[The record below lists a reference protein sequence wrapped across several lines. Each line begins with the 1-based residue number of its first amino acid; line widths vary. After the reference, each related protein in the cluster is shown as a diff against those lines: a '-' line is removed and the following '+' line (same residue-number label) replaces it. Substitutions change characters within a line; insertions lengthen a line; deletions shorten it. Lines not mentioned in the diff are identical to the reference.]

1 MQFTALTMLV
11 AGVSAYNGVRMV
23 PHSSRVVMMSDA
35 PAAVAEPAPVAAP
48 APAPAAAPA
57 AKPAAKKVVE
67 PEEPAAT
74 PLDAALVEIIASKKR
89 LIDAHNEDAQA
100 SFNYLS
106 AVIWNK
112 ETRKLEDLPGA
123 NTEICNGEMTAD
135 AGWDP
140 LRLADTKTHLL
151 VYREAEV
158 KHGRLARLGAA
169 GWPISELGPQG
180 SDSIL
185 QTTAGRAPSV
195 LNGGLGEV
203 SPFFWL
209 ALLLGFA
216 ALENGTLDYQFS
228 GWQSTGKPWKY
239 VAGDYGFDPLNLQ
252 DAIADKWIETAKT
265 DFSKGDERDNLT
277 MKADVKANVAKAEMW
292 HGRVAMLA
300 ITGFAVQEAVWGT
313 PVVEQSP
320 LFFGTPFWHLLQE
333 IF

>member
-1 MQFTALTMLV
+1 MQFTAVSMLL

-48 APAPAAAPA
+48 APAPAAPPA
-57 AKPAAKKVVE
+57 AKPAAKVE
-67 PEEPAAT
+67 APEEPAPT
-74 PLDAALVEIIASKKR
+74 PLDAALVEIIASKQR
-89 LIDAHNEDAQA
+89 LITAHNEDAQA
-100 SFNYLS
+100 SFDYFS
-106 AVIWNK
+106 KVVWNK
-112 ETRKLEDLPGA
+112 ETRKVEDLPGA
-123 NTEICNGEMTAD
+123 NTEVLNGELIGGA
-135 AGWDP
+135 WDP
-140 LRLADTKTHLL
+140 LRLADTKTHAL
-151 VYREAEV
+151 VYREAEI
-158 KHGRLARLGAA
+158 KHGRLAMLAAA
-169 GWPISELGPQG
+169 GWPISELVPHG
-180 SDSIL
+180 SDSVL
-185 QTTAGRAPSV
+185 QSTAGRAPSV

-203 SPFFWL
+203 SPVFWL

-252 DAIADKWIETAKT
+252 DAIAETWVAEAKK
-265 DFSKGDERDNLT
+265 DFSKGDDRDVLT
-277 MKADVKANVAKAEMW
+277 MKADVKENICKAEMW
-292 HGRVAMLA
+292 HGRAAMMA

-313 PVVEQSP
+313 PVVDQSP